1 MTESHTCHSSS
12 NHSCHANNMDVGS
25 SMFDYYPARRSN
37 SSSGTHY
44 DCSYLKQICI
54 SNSLLLLILMAVL
67 YAAINP
73 PVGLDNG
80 PLASRYTMS
89 YGATMGIFFIMGLS
103 LKVSEL
109 RRSGQDL
116 FFALK
121 LSLLQMFNL
130 LFIPS
135 FAFLLVLLL
144 QSISTIDMALLNG
157 IMICTCLPTSISMCV
172 VLTLSSNGSEIFAI
186 AMASIGNL
194 VGVLT
199 TPFAVSFFLSSLLS
213 PADSSFGQL
222 SADSIRTIY
231 FSLLLKVFIPVLVGV
246 ALKLNPITRISNPVN
261 GFVTTYKKEL
271 KFTQEI
277 LLALIVYRVWNTNY
291 EK

>member
-1 MTESHTCHSSS
+1 
-12 NHSCHANNMDVGS
+12 MDVGS

-172 VLTLSSNGSEIFAI
+172 VLTLSSSGSEIFAI

-194 VGVLT
+194 IGVLT
-199 TPFAVSFFLSSLLS
+199 TPFAVSFFLSSLPS
-213 PADSSFGQL
+213 PTDPSSSSSFGQL
-222 SADSIRTIY
+222 SASSIRAIY

-246 ALKLNPITRISNPVN
+246 ALKLNPIANIANPVN
-261 GFVTTYKKEL
+261 DFVTTYKKEL

-277 LLALIVYRVWNTNY
+277 LLALIVYRV
-291 EK
+291 